1 MGLVISGCA
10 AAAVEEKGEVE
21 EEEVEATPG
30 EGEMRDEEAEIGGGG
45 ARTTNIGKFGE
56 ILPFSRARVS
66 GIMTWYCTVVYYG
79 YSTGYSI
86 YTVQYAIMYF
96 IIICTGQV

>member
-10 AAAVEEKGEVE
+10 AAAVEEKVEVE

-79 YSTGYSI
+79 YSTGYS
-86 YTVQYAIMYF
+86 TVQKDFWRPKHA
-96 IIICTGQV
+96 V